1 MAVSVLKP
9 PAGDFG
15 TSHGVGVCTTDAERI
30 SVAKT
35 SFGYGSAV
43 ADSAVKSVTKNLRI
57 AYPAV
62 ECNITNV

>member
-1 MAVSVLKP
+1 MAVSN
-9 PAGDFG
+9 
-15 TSHGVGVCTTDAERI
+15 SIGVCTTDAERI

-35 SFGYGSAV
+35 QKAYGGTPT
-43 ADSAVKSVTKNLRI
+43 ADSAVKSVTKGLRL